1 MLIVGISN
9 STYMISIRSSLQLLT
24 PDSMRGRLMGFF
36 GMTWS
41 IMPLGAFQAGALAE
55 FVGVPVAVAM
65 GGGLVTLFALG
76 PALMNRQVR
85 NLSVII
91 QEREVRAVG

>member
-1 MLIVGISN
+1 M
-9 STYMISIRSSLQLLT
+9 YMISIRSSLQLLT

-55 FVGVPVAVAM
+55 FVGVPAAVAI

-76 PALMNRQVR
+76 PALMNRRVR
-85 NLSVII
+85 NLDVII
-91 QEREVRAVG
+91 QERETRAVG